1 MEYIV
6 TEAQLGK
13 LLKELSPK
21 SSGVNEFIVKVKETE
36 GLLKFLGFKNI
47 KSLRDYIIDGDYD
60 DFEELKKD
68 ANSFEQKK
76 KPKK

>member
-21 SSGVNEFIVKVKETE
+21 SSGVNEFVEKVKETE
-36 GLLKFLGFKNI
+36 GLLKFLGFGSIRALKE
-47 KSLRDYIIDGDYD
+47 YISDGDYD
-60 DFEELKKD
+60 DFEELKKE
-68 ANSFEQKK
+68 AITFEKK
-76 KPKK
+76 KKSKK